1 MTIAVDFD
9 GTIVEHRY
17 PKIGEEIPFATETLK
32 ILAQER
38 HKLILWTVR
47 EGELLEEA
55 IEWCRQRGVFFYS
68 VNKDYPEEEK
78 SHNGF
83 SRKLKAD
90 LFIDDRNLGGLPD
103 WGTIYQMIHEQK
115 PYEPVLS
122 DRQKSA
128 GDSNWIGKLLGKR
141 NK

>member
-1 MTIAVDFD
+1 MA
-9 GTIVEHRY
+9 
-17 PKIGEEIPFATETLK
+17 K
-32 ILAQER
+32 ER
-38 HKLILWTVR
+38 HRLILWTVR
-47 EGELLEEA
+47 EGDLLEEA
-55 IEWCRQRGVFFYS
+55 IEWCRQRGVSFYA
-68 VNKDYPEEEK
+68 VNKDYPEEEGN
-78 SHNGF
+78 HHGF

-128 GDSNWIGKLLGKR
+128 GDSNWIGKLFGKR